1 LEREKQKA
9 LKDDE
14 METPIEMA
22 HAPRPKILFVMGV
35 LAAVALTFSFLGS
48 YAVYN
53 ALVSAGVVQQFTGKD
68 PRPKWLVIGFCVLM
82 VLFVGIAEFFR
93 FLSRRQF
100 KAIDAMADAK
110 DNVREGWYET

>member
-1 LEREKQKA
+1 MENVKPKVDV
-9 LKDDE
+9 DDE
-14 METPIEMA
+14 MDTPIEMA
-22 HAPRPKILFVMGV
+22 KAARPKTLFVFGV
-35 LAAVALTFSFLGS
+35 LAMTALTFSFLGS

-53 ALVSAGVVQQFTGKD
+53 ALVTAGVVQKYTGKD
-68 PRPKWLVIGFCVLM
+68 PRPKWLLIGFGVLM
-82 VLFVGIAEFFR
+82 VIFIGVGEFFR

>member
-1 LEREKQKA
+1 LSK
-9 LKDDE
+9 
-14 METPIEMA
+14 ETPIVDEEDIAPIPMA
-22 HAPRPKILFVMGV
+22 HQPRPKTLVVMGV
-35 LAAVALTFSFLGS
+35 LAATALTFSFLGS

-53 ALVSAGVVQQFTGKD
+53 ALVSAGVVQKYSGKD

-82 VLFVGIAEFFR
+82 VVFIGVGEFFR

-100 KAIDAMADAK
+100 RAIDAMADAK

>member
-1 LEREKQKA
+1 MSNQKPIV
-9 LKDDE
+9 DDD

-22 HAPRPKILFVMGV
+22 RAPRPKTLVVMGV
-35 LAAVALTFSFLGS
+35 LAATALTFSFLGS

-53 ALVSAGVVQQFTGKD
+53 ALVSAGVVQQYTGKD

-82 VLFVGIAEFFR
+82 VVFIGVGEFFR

-110 DNVREGWYET
+110 DNVREGWFET